1 MPLFVV
7 IIPLPYQQLTLQIY
21 QARSLKV
28 ETEHYLR
35 HTTAVDPVTG
45 YGMTRGALY
54 WQLNNVWPGA
64 SWSSTE
70 YGGGGKMSHHF
81 VEEAFR
87 EHVQMMS
94 QVGGEAVQSMQ
105 VMS

>member
-1 MPLFVV
+1 M
-7 IIPLPYQQLTLQIY
+7 
-21 QARSLKV
+21 

-35 HTTAVDPVTG
+35 HTTAVDPMTG
-45 YGMTRGALY
+45 QGMTRGALY

-70 YGGGGKMSHHF
+70 YGGGWKMSHHF

-87 EHVQMMS
+87 EHVHMMS
-94 QVGGEAVQSMQ
+94 LVVWEEGTFNQSHKRRMG
-105 VMS
+105 VDINI

>member
-1 MPLFVV
+1 M
-7 IIPLPYQQLTLQIY
+7 
-21 QARSLKV
+21 

-35 HTTAVDPVTG
+35 HTTVVDPKTG
-45 YGMTRGALY
+45 QGMTRGALY

-70 YGGGGKMSHHF
+70 YGGGWKMSHHF

-94 QVGGEAVQSMQ
+94 QVGEGEMGRSKKSRKRLCNQ
-105 VMS
+105 VDMMPICNIRQ

>member
-1 MPLFVV
+1 MD
-7 IIPLPYQQLTLQIY
+7 IPTDEQLGTEAGFEEFLYLVEIY
-21 QARSLKV
+21 QARSLRV

-35 HTTAVDPVTG
+35 HTSAVDPATG

-70 YGGGGKMSHHF
+70 YGGGWKMSHHF
-81 VEEAFR
+81 VEETFR
-87 EHVQMMS
+87 EPIQ
-94 QVGGEAVQSMQ
+94 QDKINLLKIT
-105 VMS
+105 

>member
-1 MPLFVV
+1 M
-7 IIPLPYQQLTLQIY
+7 
-21 QARSLKV
+21 

-35 HTTAVDPVTG
+35 HTTAVDPKTG
-45 YGMTRGALY
+45 QGMTRGALY

-70 YGGGGKMSHHF
+70 YGGGWKMSHHF

-87 EHVQMMS
+87 EHVHDAAS
-94 QVGGEAVQSMQ
+94 GWGSVTVNTGHNS
-105 VMS
+105 